1 MTADPMG
8 RSVGEWWASLTP
20 TEAVRGGSE
29 RNQVLRPACVR
40 SLSRKVISRLERR
53 GWDLNPRSALRRTTV
68 FKTAAFDRSAT
79 PPRHRLRCSA
89 ERCLRGRKGPP
100 AKRLTGVNLVR
111 GFKSL
116 PLRLLGA
123 LPLKGQRALRAA
135 HPIPWDTLTLSVN
148 ARTAAHTA
156 PERACTAPAEEDPQP
171 PSRRVR

>member
-1 MTADPMG
+1 MTAWETASCRRDLG
-8 RSVGEWWASLTP
+8 RAGQDQTSTSDTKKP
-20 TEAVRGGSE
+20 RGLLAPGFKRDS
-29 RNQVLRPACVR
+29 Q
-40 SLSRKVISRLERR
+40 RR

-123 LPLKGQRALRAA
+123 PSLKGQRALRAA
-135 HPIPWDTLTLSVN
+135 HPIPWDTLTPSVN
-148 ARTAAHTA
+148 ARTAADTA
-156 PERACTAPAEEDPQP
+156 PHRACTAPAEEDPQP
-171 PSRRVR
+171 PSRCAR